1 MKACAPAPQA
11 ASPGLVSEVV
21 LRLTGLFLLT
31 PLPSPTSPW
40 LQLGGRGALALT
52 LQCYSASR
60 RVVDSHVLQTLGWWA
75 VEPVFC
81 LNSHFSFLQYKPTTN
96 SSCKA
101 ALEEPKGQIP
111 SSLLLLLPTGS
122 TEN

>member
-31 PLPSPTSPW
+31 PLPSPTPPW
-40 LQLGGRGALALT
+40 LQLGRVGGSIKAPV
-52 LQCYSASR
+52 YSASTR
-60 RVVDSHVLQTLGWWA
+60 IVDSHVLQTLGWWA
-75 VEPVFC
+75 VVPLFR